1 MEFHPGLFYA
11 SGACALFTAPTSA
24 RFYAPTP
31 ANGFIL
37 SPHSAPRLAPFL
49 PLKLLRVAMRPL
61 PPMAFLR
68 CPPSLP
74 GLTPSLPLLLQ
85 RVSMRSLPPIAFLS
99 VIPSSARNLL
109 ITAWLAHTTLSAV
122 QPGQLPTPEI
132 LRSSFAYALNDRACA
147 LFSAHGDRFAAYFF
161 RPPAAFLLIH
171 TFFPGA
177 CALFT
182 DQTPAHCHAPT
193 PANGS
198 SVCHS
203 EQREE
208 SLDAFLV
215 PHVLQPYSSSAAFL
229 PTHEILRSALRPP
242 SE

>member
-1 MEFHPGLFYA
+1 MRSLPPMASSLLQSA
-11 SGACALFTAPTSA
+11 LRSGACALLTTPTSA
-24 RFYAPTP
+24 CFYAPTP
-31 ANGFIL
+31 ANSFIL
-37 SPHSAPRLAPFL
+37 SPHSAPGLAPFL
-49 PLKLLRVAMRPL
+49 PLLLLHVSIRPL
-61 PPMAFLR
+61 PPMAL
-68 CPPSLP
+68 
-74 GLTPSLPLLLQ
+74 
-85 RVSMRSLPPIAFLS
+85 LS

-182 DQTPAHCHAPT
+182 AQTPTRCHAPT

-229 PTHEILRSALRPP
+229 PTPEILRSALRPP